1 MPPNFGK
8 QSIKFNTMID
18 NLRRS
23 KLVIE
28 SGSFAAWR
36 ARREGGGSSSAAP
49 AEEGSE
55 EGSEKG
61 SEEEQAPRKS
71 PRKLAQPP
79 TAEGS
84 DDGDDGDDSDYVAS
98 EGGVPLEEM
107 PYAAGNVCVPP
118 GGQDPVSCMD
128 QQLQLSEQLSEP
140 GGQAA
145 LEGGFGD
152 GHDDGP
158 VGASSARPMHVE

>member
-36 ARREGGGSSSAAP
+36 ARREGGGSSSSAAP

-55 EGSEKG
+55 EGSE
-61 SEEEQAPRKS
+61 EQQPPRKS
-71 PRKLAQPP
+71 PRKLALLP

-84 DDGDDGDDSDYVAS
+84 DDGSDSDYVGS
-98 EGGVPLEEM
+98 EGGVP
-107 PYAAGNVCVPP
+107 
-118 GGQDPVSCMD
+118 
-128 QQLQLSEQLSEP
+128 
-140 GGQAA
+140 
-145 LEGGFGD
+145 
-152 GHDDGP
+152 
-158 VGASSARPMHVE
+158 